1 MILCSWDHFQI
12 RALFRFDSTLAMTA
26 SSSALSTLE
35 VILTGQEAGPLV
47 YYCALCCNF
56 LIGRRCFLHHLQHCH
71 IEFRRIFEEFQVHVD
86 ISTNRISSDRYLWI
100 GCFKCNRQFSLANDH
115 KSNLKNWKVLLGWP
129 RLVMKLKHLL
139 RQRKVVSSV
148 AKTGIWS
155 LDLRHKLALLSLE
168 TRSIRPAWAV
178 E

>member
-1 MILCSWDHFQI
+1 MKQ
-12 RALFRFDSTLAMTA
+12 AA
-26 SSSALSTLE
+26 
-35 VILTGQEAGPLV
+35 LTGQETGALV

-56 LIGRRCFLHHLQHCH
+56 LIGRRCFMHHVQNCH
-71 IEFRRIFEEFQVHVD
+71 IELRSFFDDFYEHVEAL
-86 ISTNRISSDRYLWI
+86 TNRISTGRYLWI
-100 GCFKCNRQFSLANDH
+100 GCFKCSRQCSLANDH
-115 KSNLKNWKVLLGWP
+115 RSKLKNWKGLLGWP

-148 AKTGIWS
+148 AKTGIWN

-178 E
+178 A